1 MDKLIKF
8 LLAKFTFLP
17 EQTWLK
23 NQIETAKD
31 KASLKKVIL
40 TNMIIDKN
48 LEKEI
53 DEFKLDGK

>member
-8 LLAKFTFLP
+8 LLAKFTFSP

-53 DEFKLDGK
+53 DEFKLDEK